1 VTWFVHIASLLRPH
15 IDINTRSQYQAPVLY
30 CVNGLLSMVS
40 DNVFVATIF
49 IKEVEKSYLEGRF
62 STEHFES
69 LGVAVNAGTNIPSM
83 ATPNGQAAF
92 LFLLTS
98 SIAPLVIRNTRK
110 GEGGKDG

>member
-1 VTWFVHIASLLRPH
+1 M
-15 IDINTRSQYQAPVLY
+15 LY
-30 CVNGLLSMVS
+30 GVNGVLSMVS

-49 IKEVEKSYLEGRF
+49 IKEVEKSFLAGRF
-62 STEHFES
+62 SQAHFET

-98 SIAPLVIRNTRK
+98 SIAPLVRRSKMDTRGVGWGWE
-110 GEGGKDG
+110 GEGGGGE